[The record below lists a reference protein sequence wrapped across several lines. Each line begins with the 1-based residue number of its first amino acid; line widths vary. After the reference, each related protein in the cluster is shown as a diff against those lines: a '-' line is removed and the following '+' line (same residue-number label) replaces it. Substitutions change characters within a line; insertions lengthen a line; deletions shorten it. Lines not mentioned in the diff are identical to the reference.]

1 MNTQTSKFLDNLLTE
16 CALDERIENGVF
28 DVYNTEHLTI
38 LAEKIA
44 SMGISSDDVDSLIE
58 SVQVEEGKY
67 PDRQAYN
74 KEGWL
79 VTFPSKEYRDRAIKK
94 GTHSISDPTHG
105 KGGMNL
111 YYKRRGKQKR
121 QTQQNVTTTNEPEQ
135 QATTPAQKSSDQ
147 QLPQGSEPEGEEM
160 PPEPIA
166 DTDVDAMLAKGLG
179 DKYVPKYAQNA
190 KSQGGENSALPPSD
204 GGKETAPS
212 DGSAPAPAAAPQA
225 PAAPTPPPPPP
236 FVELSK
242 KFAAQKGWAGT
253 PYGEWRDRSGT
264 AMAVE
269 ALSGEVVPIKTN
281 DREELKLFVE
291 KNK

>member
-1 MNTQTSKFLDNLLTE
+1 MNNIIENIINEAAIDP
-16 CALDERIENGVF
+16 RIE
-28 DVYNTEHLTI
+28 D
-38 LAEKIA
+38 
-44 SMGISSDDVDSLIE
+44 GIVNLKNPIH
-58 SVQVEEGKY
+58 VQVIAENMFDAGIDETVVNEFVDEFMEEGKY

-111 YYKRRGKQKR
+111 YYKRKGKQQR
-121 QTQQNVTTTNEPEQ
+121 QTHQDTTATDTEPNQQQTKAPAPQAPQAQ
-135 QATTPAQKSSDQ
+135 QAAPAQATPATNSKERAPGEVTPEMLGDAPDSSD
-147 QLPQGSEPEGEEM
+147 SEKQASPAASG
-160 PPEPIA
+160 
-166 DTDVDAMLAKGLG
+166 G
-179 DKYVPKYAQNA
+179 D
-190 KSQGGENSALPPSD
+190 GSALPPSD

-242 KFAAQKGWAGT
+242 KFAAQKGWVGT